1 MAADLHI
8 HVMEDGCTEDD
19 IVRFFGNTLGSKHFS
34 IFSNTHRNEG
44 GKPFYEQDW
53 YKRVSSSPN
62 IWVGEVSWLKQAFL
76 SEEEGEFVPDI
87 VAEITEII
95 GEDLPVCDD
104 SLIAKVKEAY
114 IRSEPHEFYS
124 TEYSNTVIDFLKE
137 HRGKRLY
144 TISW

>member
-34 IFSNTHRNEG
+34 IFGNTHRNEG
-44 GKPFYEQDW
+44 GKPFYKQDW

-62 IWVGEVSWLKQAFL
+62 IWVGEVSWLKH
-76 SEEEGEFVPDI
+76 PDI

-114 IRSEPHEFYS
+114 IRSEPHQFYA